1 MRRETE
7 HFDDGTKTVRFF
19 DEDNRIVRME
29 TFFEDGGLKVS
40 IEYVYDAF
48 GFNVERIVCDGKGKE
63 LRRMYFDENGE
74 EIPDED
80 IKPVRWKLMDGAE
93 EGVDPKGE
101 EQIGEQT
108 PDHD

>member
-7 HFDDGTKTVRFF
+7 YFDDGTKTVSFF
-19 DEDNRIVRME
+19 NEDNRVIRME
-29 TFFEDGGLKVS
+29 TFFEDGGLKAY
-40 IEYVYDAF
+40 IEYIYDAF
-48 GFNVERIVCDGKGKE
+48 GFNIERVVYTGKGKE

-74 EIPDED
+74 EIANED
-80 IKPVRWKLMDGAE
+80 MKPVRWKLMDGAE

-101 EQIGEQT
+101 EKIGQHA